1 MNSPMP
7 ASFHAAMIFVFAALL
22 VGTPDSGRA
31 DETAAAEDQY
41 IWDLTDF
48 YPSKAAWTTEL
59 ERLRSEVNFLAPY
72 AGKLGDDAATLLA
85 ALEAN
90 STYSLSLIHI

>member
-1 MNSPMP
+1 MNSPVP

-22 VGTPDSGRA
+22 GTPDSGRA

-41 IWDLTDF
+41 TWDLTDF
-48 YPSKAAWTTEL
+48 YPSKAAWKTEL

-72 AGKLGDDAATLLA
+72 AGKRDDAATLFA

-90 STYSLSLIHI
+90 STYSG

>member
-1 MNSPMP
+1 MNSPVP

-59 ERLRSEVNFLAPY
+59 ERLRGEVNFLAPY
-72 AGKLGDDAATLLA
+72 VSKLGAGGELMMRGPGGERAYAAMD
-85 ALEAN
+85 
-90 STYSLSLIHI
+90 LI